1 VTHFLALL
9 LYSVLVS
16 TVFAALSS
24 EHHTPRQK
32 VRYGA
37 KVFAYFV
44 VLGLAIAWILYPLP
58 F

>member
-1 VTHFLALL
+1 MTHFLALL
-9 LYSVLVS
+9 LYSLLVS

-24 EHHTPRQK
+24 EHQTPRQK